1 VEGFRH
7 FVKKSPKTIVK
18 SAKGGGAKHSK
29 LAKVLVKTAKQQDMR
44 GIFL

>member
-1 VEGFRH
+1 MEGFRH
-7 FVKKSPKTIVK
+7 FVKKTPEIIVK
-18 SAKGGGAKHSK
+18 SAKGGRVKHSE